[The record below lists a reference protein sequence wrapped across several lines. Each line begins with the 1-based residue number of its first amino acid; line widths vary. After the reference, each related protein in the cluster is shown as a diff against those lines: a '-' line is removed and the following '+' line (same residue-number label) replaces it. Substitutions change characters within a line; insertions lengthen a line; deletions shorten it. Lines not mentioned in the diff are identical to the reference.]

1 MNILRDE
8 NDNEDEDEDGDD
20 GGRGEDH
27 GDEDLGINPTSF
39 QLYLLLHCF
48 AGLLL
53 SLPSALPPTKHRF
66 SDRIRRSHGDLPLR
80 KSRFAGSLSKPTRC
94 SPLSSS
100 QDEPAVPQRFPRNF
114 MAWDGDSRLYYW
126 DSTRYLLHRLSLRLG
141 EPEPTSVLA
150 AVPSKV
156 MQPDLQLAFSVNK
169 VSINKSGSAVILA
182 GADGI
187 CVMYLFGRAS
197 VIQDNVIC
205 RVVSIGSEIYSSGDS
220 AIHLLQASWH
230 LDSDTHLGVLS
241 SDAVFRLFDLS
252 SDAEVPEQ
260 EYYLQPVEPGR
271 SRTASSIYPSDFSFG
286 GDHLWDRFT
295 VFILFTDGSVY
306 ILCPVVP
313 FGSIY
318 KWESIMEIYNDANLY
333 GVKSPNSV
341 AVCNSSLAID
351 WLEAVF
357 PDLTEQ
363 GTRGDNIVVV
373 KAHPYALLDASLAL
387 QGPLY
392 KASSG
397 GGNEDLAVREAEC
410 KGRAVSL
417 LYNIVSKDSILVT
430 AWSGGQLQVDA
441 LVDEIQPVWISGSSS
456 RLRMNSHNKIQGVA
470 MICESNVGELPVAT
484 SKNLSLDHT
493 VWLGLP
499 PPLLRL
505 AMVDLALPTKRE
517 GGSLVTLFADSLLPE
532 RIYSIHDGGV
542 DSTVLHS
549 LPFTSQATGRDEPL
563 KTPSVHTVLSTCQE
577 ESVILC
583 WGLYLCQIRLDK
595 TESSSAIETKEKDP
609 PCIISKELL
618 AGPKVR
624 IAPHALPNQRST
636 PANSSKVDQFC
647 ITMSNFSMKTTSI
660 CDKVFFELQH
670 HAPNL
675 KRIIDDQQERL
686 AEANQKMSKVEKNQT
701 LLEKRIE
708 KAIQRHD
715 SLEQRLQRLRSLP
728 GTHKKPLTRAE
739 REFKSRLDQF
749 AGVEVDALQSSIETL
764 RARVKKSAQ
773 KSPKS
778 SVFAST
784 QRKQYSK
791 KNYIQDTGMSQ
802 LQSTLAKLSLVNS
815 DNSKKVK
822 IVESALKSQE
832 SSLI

>member
-1 MNILRDE
+1 MKFSFDE
-8 NDNEDEDEDGDD
+8 PEDTPDSRRSSTPKEAA
-20 GGRGEDH
+20 RWVPLQSH
-27 GDEDLGINPTSF
+27 PV
-39 QLYLLLHCF
+39 F
-48 AGLLL
+48 A
-53 SLPSALPPTKHRF
+53 SLPS
-66 SDRIRRSHGDLPLR
+66 
-80 KSRFAGSLSKPTRC
+80 
-94 SPLSSS
+94 S
-100 QDEPAVPQRFPRNF
+100 QDDSAVPQRFPRNF
-114 MAWDGDSRLYYW
+114 MAWDGDSRLYFW
-126 DSTRYLLHRLSLRLG
+126 DSKRYLLHRLSLRLG
-141 EPEPTSVLA
+141 EPEPISVLA

-156 MQPDLQLAFSVNK
+156 LQPDVQLTFAVNK
-169 VSINKSGSAVILA
+169 ISINNSGSAVLLA
-182 GADGI
+182 GSDGV

-197 VIQDNVIC
+197 AIEDTVIC

-220 AIHLLQASWH
+220 VIHLLQGSWH
-230 LDSDTHLGVLS
+230 PDSDTHLGILS
-241 SDAVFRLFDLS
+241 SDAVFRLFNLS
-252 SDAEVPEQ
+252 LDAELPEQ

-271 SRTASSIYPSDFSFG
+271 SRTASSIYPADFSFG

-295 VFILFTDGSVY
+295 IFILFTDGSVY

-313 FGSIY
+313 FGSVY
-318 KWESIMEIYNDANLY
+318 KWESIMEIYSDANMF
-333 GVKSPNSV
+333 GVKSSNSL
-341 AVCNSSLAID
+341 AASNSSLAID

-363 GTRGDNIVVV
+363 GTRGENILVL

-392 KASSG
+392 KVSSG
-397 GGNEDLAVREAEC
+397 EGDDNFAVREAEC

-417 LYNIVSKDSILVT
+417 LYNLVSKDSILVT

-456 RLRMNSHNKIQGVA
+456 RLHMNSHNKIQGVA

-484 SKNLSLDHT
+484 SNLPLDHT
-493 VWLGLP
+493 VWLGHP

-517 GGSLVTLFADSLLPE
+517 GGSHVTLFADSLLPE
-532 RIYSIHDGGV
+532 RIYSLHDGGI

-549 LPFTSQATGRDEPL
+549 LPFTSQATGRDEAL

-577 ESVILC
+577 ESATSSLLGFVPLSDSFGYSWIIAVLSSGEC
-583 WGLYLCQIRLDK
+583 IVAEMKTWDLLLPIHVSTDL
-595 TESSSAIETKEKDP
+595 TESSNAIEKKEQDP
-609 PCIISKELL
+609 ACIISKELL

-636 PANSSKVDQFC
+636 PANSVEGRTMLHHYVKLFHENYVEYAHKVY
-647 ITMSNFSMKTTSI
+647 
-660 CDKVFFELQH
+660 FELQH

-675 KRIIDDQQERL
+675 KRIIDDQHQRL
-686 AEANQKMSKVEKNQT
+686 SEANQKMSKLEKNQSS
-701 LLEKRIE
+701 LEKRID

-715 SLEQRLQRLRSLP
+715 SLEQRLQRLRTLP
-728 GTHKKPLTRAE
+728 GTYKKPLTRAE
-739 REFKSRLDQF
+739 REFKSELDQCV
-749 AGVEVDALQSSIETL
+749 GVEVEALQSSIETL
-764 RARVKKSAQ
+764 KARVRKSAQ
-773 KSPKS
+773 KSPKGTVIAGS
-778 SVFAST
+778 

-791 KNYIQDTGMSQ
+791 KNYIQDTEMSQ
-802 LQSTLAKLSLVNS
+802 LQSTLAKLSIMNS

-832 SSLI
+832 SSLM

>member
-1 MNILRDE
+1 MRFN
-8 NDNEDEDEDGDD
+8 
-20 GGRGEDH
+20 
-27 GDEDLGINPTSF
+27 F
-39 QLYLLLHCF
+39 QE
-48 AGLLL
+48 
-53 SLPSALPPTKHRF
+53 PEETPEPP
-66 SDRIRRSHGDLPLR
+66 RRSPTPKEPVRWVPLQNHPVF
-80 KSRFAGSLSKPTRC
+80 S
-94 SPLSSS
+94 SPPPPSS
-100 QDEPAVPQRFPRNF
+100 QDEPAVSQRFPRNF

-156 MQPDLQLAFSVNK
+156 MQPDLQLPFSVDK
-169 VSINKSGSAVILA
+169 ISINKSGSSVLLA
-182 GADGI
+182 GSDGI

-197 VIQDNVIC
+197 VIQDNVVC
-205 RVVSIGSEIYSSGDS
+205 RVVSVGSEIYSSGDS

-230 LDSDTHLGVLS
+230 PDSDTHLGVLS

-271 SRTASSIYPSDFSFG
+271 SRTASSIYPADFSFG

-318 KWESIMEIYNDANLY
+318 KWESVMEIYNDANMF

-341 AVCNSSLAID
+341 AVSNSSLAID

-363 GTRGDNIVVV
+363 GTRGDNTLVV

-410 KGRAVSL
+410 KGRAV
-417 LYNIVSKDSILVT
+417 
-430 AWSGGQLQVDA
+430 DA

-470 MICESNVGELPVAT
+470 MICESNTGELPVAT
-484 SKNLSLDHT
+484 SNLPLDHT

-532 RIYSIHDGGV
+532 RIYSLHDGGI

-549 LPFTSQATGRDEPL
+549 LPFTSQATGRDEAL
-563 KTPSVHTVLSTCQE
+563 KTPSVHTVLGTCQE
-577 ESVILC
+577 ESAMSSLLGFVPLSDSFGYAWIIAVLSSGEC
-583 WGLYLCQIRLDK
+583 VVAEMKTWDLLLPIHVSADK
-595 TESSSAIETKEKDP
+595 IESSSATETKEQDP
-609 PCIISKELL
+609 PCIIGKELL

-636 PANSSKVDQFC
+636 PANSVEGR
-647 ITMSNFSMKTTSI
+647 SI
-660 CDKVFFELQH
+660 LHNYVKLFHENYVEYAHKVFFELQH

-686 AEANQKMSKVEKNQT
+686 TEANEKMSKLEKNQS

-739 REFKSRLDQF
+739 REFKSELDQF
-749 AGVEVDALQSSIETL
+749 TGVEVDALQSSIETL

>member
-1 MNILRDE
+1 M
-8 NDNEDEDEDGDD
+8 
-20 GGRGEDH
+20 
-27 GDEDLGINPTSF
+27 
-39 QLYLLLHCF
+39 
-48 AGLLL
+48 
-53 SLPSALPPTKHRF
+53 RF
-66 SDRIRRSHGDLPLR
+66 NFEEPKDTLESRRSPTPKEAVQWVPLQNHPVF
-80 KSRFAGSLSKPTRC
+80 SSIP
-94 SPLSSS
+94 SS
-100 QDEPAVPQRFPRNF
+100 QDEPAVSQRFPRNF

-126 DSTRYLLHRLSLRLG
+126 DSKRYLLHRLSLRLG

-156 MQPDLQLAFSVNK
+156 MQPDLQLTFSVNK
-169 VSINKSGSAVILA
+169 ISVNKSGSAVLLA
-182 GADGI
+182 GSDGI
-187 CVMYLFGRAS
+187 RVMYLFGRAS
-197 VIQDNVIC
+197 AIEDNVIC

-220 AIHLLQASWH
+220 SVQLLQASWH
-230 LDSDTHLGVLS
+230 PDSDTHLGILS

-252 SDAEVPEQ
+252 SDAELPEQ

-271 SRTASSIYPSDFSFG
+271 SRTASSIYPADFSFG

-295 VFILFTDGSVY
+295 VFILFTDGSIY

-318 KWESIMEIYNDANLY
+318 KWESVMEIYNDANMF
-333 GVKSPNSV
+333 GVKSPNSL
-341 AVCNSSLAID
+341 AVSNSSLAID

-397 GGNEDLAVREAEC
+397 EGDEDLAVREAEC

-417 LYNIVSKDSILVT
+417 LYNLVSKDSILVT

-456 RLRMNSHNKIQGVA
+456 RLRMSSHRKIEGVA
-470 MICESNVGELPVAT
+470 MICESNLGELPVAT
-484 SKNLSLDHT
+484 SNLPLDHT
-493 VWLGLP
+493 VWLGHP

-532 RIYSIHDGGV
+532 RIYSLHDGGI

-549 LPFTSQATGRDEPL
+549 LPFTSQATGRDEAL

-577 ESVILC
+577 DSAASSLLGFVPLSDSFGYSWIIAVLSSGECIVAEMKTWDLLLPIHVST
-583 WGLYLCQIRLDK
+583 DK
-595 TESSSAIETKEKDP
+595 TESSSPIEKKEQDP
-609 PCIISKELL
+609 SCIISKELL

-636 PANSSKVDQFC
+636 PANSVEGRSVLHHYVKLFHENYVEYAHKVY
-647 ITMSNFSMKTTSI
+647 
-660 CDKVFFELQH
+660 FELQH

-675 KRIIDDQQERL
+675 KRIIDDQHQRL
-686 AEANQKMSKVEKNQT
+686 SEANEKMSKVEKNQS
-701 LLEKRIE
+701 LLEKRIH

-715 SLEQRLQRLRSLP
+715 SLEERLQRLRSLP

-739 REFKSRLDQF
+739 RDFKTELDQF

-773 KSPKS
+773 KSSPKGT
-778 SVFAST
+778 VVAGT
-784 QRKQYSK
+784 QKKQYSK
-791 KNYIQDTGMSQ
+791 KSYIQDTEMSH
-802 LQSTLAKLSLVNS
+802 LQSTLAKLSLMNS

-822 IVESALKSQE
+822 IVESALNSQE
-832 SSLI
+832 SSLM

>member
-1 MNILRDE
+1 MRLNFQE
-8 NDNEDEDEDGDD
+8 PEDMPES
-20 GGRGEDH
+20 RRS
-27 GDEDLGINPTSF
+27 PTPKEPFRWIPLQSHPVF
-39 QLYLLLHCF
+39 D
-48 AGLLL
+48 
-53 SLPSALPPTKHRF
+53 SLP
-66 SDRIRRSHGDLPLR
+66 
-80 KSRFAGSLSKPTRC
+80 
-94 SPLSSS
+94 
-100 QDEPAVPQRFPRNF
+100 DEPAASHRFPRNL

-126 DSTRYLLHRLSLRLG
+126 DSRRYLLHRLSLRLG

-156 MQPDLQLAFSVNK
+156 MQPDLQVKFSVDK
-169 VSINKSGSAVILA
+169 ISINKCGSAVILA
-182 GADGI
+182 GSDGI

-197 VIQDNVIC
+197 VIQDNVVC

-230 LDSDTHLGVLS
+230 PDSDTHLGVLS

-252 SDAEVPEQ
+252 TDAEIPEQ
-260 EYYLQPVEPGR
+260 VYYLQPVEPGR
-271 SRTASSIYPSDFSFG
+271 SRTASSIYPADFSFG

-318 KWESIMEIYNDANLY
+318 KWESIMEIYNDANMF
-333 GVKSPNSV
+333 GVKSPNSI
-341 AVCNSSLAID
+341 AVSNSSQAID

-357 PDLTEQ
+357 PELTEK
-363 GTRGDNIVVV
+363 GTRGDNKVVV

-387 QGPLY
+387 QGALV

-397 GGNEDLAVREAEC
+397 EGNEDFTVREAEC

-417 LYNIVSKDSILVT
+417 LYNLVSKDSILVT
-430 AWSGGQLQVDA
+430 AWSGGQLQIDA

-456 RLRMNSHNKIQGVA
+456 RLRMNSQNIIQGIA
-470 MICESNVGELPVAT
+470 MICESNLGELPAAT
-484 SKNLSLDHT
+484 SNLPIDHT
-493 VWLGLP
+493 VWLGHP

-505 AMVDLALPTKRE
+505 AMVDLALPNKRE

-532 RIYSIHDGGV
+532 RIYSLHDGGI

-549 LPFTSQATGRDEPL
+549 LPFTSQARGGDEAL

-577 ESVILC
+577 ESAVSSLLGFVPLSDSFGYALIIAVVSSGEC
-583 WGLYLCQIRLDK
+583 IVADMK
-595 TESSSAIETKEKDP
+595 TWDLSLPIHVSTDTSSTIEKKEQDP
-609 PCIISKELL
+609 KCIISKELL
-618 AGPKVR
+618 TGSKVR
-624 IAPHALPNQRST
+624 IAPHALPSQRST
-636 PANSSKVDQFC
+636 PAHSVEGR
-647 ITMSNFSMKTTSI
+647 SI
-660 CDKVFFELQH
+660 LHHYVKLFQENYVEYAHKVFFELQH

-675 KRIIDDQQERL
+675 KRIIDDQHQRL
-686 AEANQKMSKVEKNQT
+686 SEANQKMSVVEKNQSS
-701 LLEKRIE
+701 LEKRIE
-708 KAIQRHD
+708 RAIQRLD

-739 REFKSRLDQF
+739 RDFKSELDQF
-749 AGVEVDALQSSIETL
+749 TGVEVDALQSSIETL
-764 RARVKKSAQ
+764 RARVRKSAQ
-773 KSPKS
+773 KSPKIR
-778 SVFAST
+778 VIAGT

-791 KNYIQDTGMSQ
+791 RNYIQNTEMSQ
-802 LQSTLAKLSLVNS
+802 LQSTLAKLSLMNS
-815 DNSKKVK
+815 DNSKKVQ

-832 SSLI
+832 SSLII

>member
-1 MNILRDE
+1 MRFNFDE
-8 NDNEDEDEDGDD
+8 PKDTLE
-20 GGRGEDH
+20 
-27 GDEDLGINPTSF
+27 S
-39 QLYLLLHCF
+39 
-48 AGLLL
+48 
-53 SLPSALPPTKHRF
+53 
-66 SDRIRRSHGDLPLR
+66 RRSPTPKEAVQWVPLQ
-80 KSRFAGSLSKPTRC
+80 SHPVFSSIP
-94 SPLSSS
+94 SS
-100 QDEPAVPQRFPRNF
+100 QDEPAVSQRFPRNF

-126 DSTRYLLHRLSLRLG
+126 DSKRYLLHRLSLRLG

-156 MQPDLQLAFSVNK
+156 MQPDLQLTFSVNK
-169 VSINKSGSAVILA
+169 ISVNKSGSAVLLA
-182 GADGI
+182 GSDGI
-187 CVMYLFGRAS
+187 RVMYLFGRAS
-197 VIQDNVIC
+197 AIEDNIIC
-205 RVVSIGSEIYSSGDS
+205 RVVFIGSEIYSSGDS
-220 AIHLLQASWH
+220 SVQLLQASWH
-230 LDSDTHLGVLS
+230 PDSDTHLGILS
-241 SDAVFRLFDLS
+241 SDAVFRLFNLS
-252 SDAEVPEQ
+252 SDAELPEQ

-271 SRTASSIYPSDFSFG
+271 SRTASSIYPADFSFG

-295 VFILFTDGSVY
+295 VFILFTDGSIY

-318 KWESIMEIYNDANLY
+318 KWESVMEIYNDANMF
-333 GVKSPNSV
+333 GVKSPNSL
-341 AVCNSSLAID
+341 AVSNSSLAID

-397 GGNEDLAVREAEC
+397 EGDEDLAVREAEC

-417 LYNIVSKDSILVT
+417 LYNLVSKDSILVT

-456 RLRMNSHNKIQGVA
+456 RLRMSSHHKIEGVA
-470 MICESNVGELPVAT
+470 MICESNLGDLPVAT
-484 SKNLSLDHT
+484 SNLPLDHT
-493 VWLGLP
+493 VWLGHP

-517 GGSLVTLFADSLLPE
+517 GGSLVTLLADSLLPE
-532 RIYSIHDGGV
+532 RIYSLHDGGI

-549 LPFTSQATGRDEPL
+549 LPFTSQATGRDEAL

-577 ESVILC
+577 DSAASSLLGFVPLSDSFGYSWIIAVLSSGECIVAEMKTWDLLLPIHVST
-583 WGLYLCQIRLDK
+583 DK
-595 TESSSAIETKEKDP
+595 SESSSPIETKEQDP
-609 PCIISKELL
+609 SCIISKELL

-636 PANSSKVDQFC
+636 PANSVEGRSILHHYVKLFHENYVEYAHKVY
-647 ITMSNFSMKTTSI
+647 
-660 CDKVFFELQH
+660 FELQH

-675 KRIIDDQQERL
+675 KRIIDDQHQRL
-686 AEANQKMSKVEKNQT
+686 SEANEKMSKVEKNQS
-701 LLEKRIE
+701 LLEKRIH

-739 REFKSRLDQF
+739 RDFKTELDQF

-773 KSPKS
+773 KSPKGT
-778 SVFAST
+778 VVAGT
-784 QRKQYSK
+784 QKKQYSK
-791 KNYIQDTGMSQ
+791 KNYIQDTEMSH
-802 LQSTLAKLSLVNS
+802 LQSTLAKLSLMNS

-832 SSLI
+832 SSLM

>member
-1 MNILRDE
+1 MRFNFQE
-8 NDNEDEDEDGDD
+8 QEDTPESRRSPTTKETIHWVPL
-20 GGRGEDH
+20 ESH
-27 GDEDLGINPTSF
+27 PVFSSNPTS
-39 QLYLLLHCF
+39 H
-48 AGLLL
+48 
-53 SLPSALPPTKHRF
+53 
-66 SDRIRRSHGDLPLR
+66 
-80 KSRFAGSLSKPTRC
+80 
-94 SPLSSS
+94 
-100 QDEPAVPQRFPRNF
+100 DETTASQRFPRNF

-126 DSTRYLLHRLSLRLG
+126 DSRRYLLHRLSLRLG

-156 MQPDLQLAFSVNK
+156 MQPDLQLSFSVNK
-169 VSINKSGSAVILA
+169 ISINKSGSALLLA
-182 GADGI
+182 GSDGI

-197 VIQDNVIC
+197 VIEDNVIC
-205 RVVSIGSEIYSSGDS
+205 RVVNVGSEIYSSGDS

-230 LDSDTHLGVLS
+230 PDSDTHLGILS

-252 SDAEVPEQ
+252 SEAELPEQ

-271 SRTASSIYPSDFSFG
+271 SRTASSIYPADFSFG
-286 GDHLWDRFT
+286 GDHLWDKFT
-295 VFILFTDGSVY
+295 VFILFTDGSIY

-318 KWESIMEIYNDANLY
+318 KWESIMEIYSDANMF
-333 GVKSPNSV
+333 GVKSPNSI
-341 AVCNSSLAID
+341 AVSHSSLAID

-363 GTRGDNIVVV
+363 RTRGDNIVVV

-397 GGNEDLAVREAEC
+397 ADEYFTVHEAGC

-417 LYNIVSKDSILVT
+417 LYNLVSKDSILVT
-430 AWSGGQLQVDA
+430 AWSGGQLHVDA

-456 RLRMNSHNKIQGVA
+456 RLRMNSHNKILGVA

-484 SKNLSLDHT
+484 SNLPLDHT
-493 VWLGLP
+493 VWLGHP

-505 AMVDLALPTKRE
+505 AMVDLALPSKRE
-517 GGSLVTLFADSLLPE
+517 GGSHVTLFADSLLPE
-532 RIYSIHDGGV
+532 RIYSLHDGGI

-549 LPFTSQATGRDEPL
+549 LPFTSQATGRDEAL
-563 KTPSVHTVLSTCQE
+563 KTPSVQTVLSTCQE
-577 ESVILC
+577 ESGTSCLLGFVPMSDSFGYAWVIAVVSSGECIVAEMKTWDL
-583 WGLYLCQIRLDK
+583 LLPIHVNTDK
-595 TESSSAIETKEKDP
+595 TESYSATEKKEQDP

-624 IAPHALPNQRST
+624 IAPHALPNQSST
-636 PANSSKVDQFC
+636 PANSVEGRSILHHYVKLFHENYVEYAHKVY
-647 ITMSNFSMKTTSI
+647 
-660 CDKVFFELQH
+660 FEMQH

-675 KRIIDDQQERL
+675 KRIIDDQHQRL
-686 AEANQKMSKVEKNQT
+686 SEANQKMSKVDKNRS

-708 KAIQRHD
+708 KAIQSHD
-715 SLEQRLQRLRSLP
+715 SLEQRVQHLRSLP

-739 REFKSRLDQF
+739 QDFKSELDQF

-764 RARVKKSAQ
+764 RARVRKSAQ
-773 KSPKS
+773 KSPKGTVLS
-778 SVFAST
+778 RT

-791 KNYIQDTGMSQ
+791 KDYIQDTEMSH
-802 LQSTLAKLSLVNS
+802 LQSTLAKLSLMNS

-832 SSLI
+832 SSLM

>member
-1 MNILRDE
+1 M
-8 NDNEDEDEDGDD
+8 
-20 GGRGEDH
+20 
-27 GDEDLGINPTSF
+27 
-39 QLYLLLHCF
+39 
-48 AGLLL
+48 
-53 SLPSALPPTKHRF
+53 RF
-66 SDRIRRSHGDLPLR
+66 NFEEPKDTLESRRSPTPKEAVQWVPLQ
-80 KSRFAGSLSKPTRC
+80 SHPVFSSIP
-94 SPLSSS
+94 SS
-100 QDEPAVPQRFPRNF
+100 QDEPAVSQRFPRNF

-126 DSTRYLLHRLSLRLG
+126 DSKRYLLHRLSLRLG

-156 MQPDLQLAFSVNK
+156 MQPDLQLTFSVNK
-169 VSINKSGSAVILA
+169 ISVNKSGSAVLLA
-182 GADGI
+182 GSDGI

-197 VIQDNVIC
+197 AIEDNVIC

-220 AIHLLQASWH
+220 SVQLLQASWH
-230 LDSDTHLGVLS
+230 PDSDTHLGILS

-252 SDAEVPEQ
+252 SDAELPEQ

-271 SRTASSIYPSDFSFG
+271 SRTASSIYPADFSFG

-295 VFILFTDGSVY
+295 VFILFTDGSIY

-318 KWESIMEIYNDANLY
+318 KWESVMEIYNDANMF
-333 GVKSPNSV
+333 GVKSPNSL
-341 AVCNSSLAID
+341 AVSNSSLAID

-397 GGNEDLAVREAEC
+397 EGDEDLAVREAEC

-417 LYNIVSKDSILVT
+417 LYNLVSKDSILVT

-456 RLRMNSHNKIQGVA
+456 RLRMSSHRKIEGVA
-470 MICESNVGELPVAT
+470 MICESNLGELPVAT
-484 SKNLSLDHT
+484 SNLPLDHT
-493 VWLGLP
+493 VWLGHP

-532 RIYSIHDGGV
+532 RIYSLHDGGI

-549 LPFTSQATGRDEPL
+549 LPFTSQATGRDEAL

-577 ESVILC
+577 DSAASSLLGFVPLSDSFGYSWIIAVLSSGECIVAEMKTWDLLLPIHVSTE
-583 WGLYLCQIRLDK
+583 K
-595 TESSSAIETKEKDP
+595 TESSSPIEKKEQDP
-609 PCIISKELL
+609 SCIISKELL

-636 PANSSKVDQFC
+636 PANSVEGRSVLHHYVKLFHENYVEYAHKVY
-647 ITMSNFSMKTTSI
+647 
-660 CDKVFFELQH
+660 FELQH

-675 KRIIDDQQERL
+675 KRIIDDQHQRL
-686 AEANQKMSKVEKNQT
+686 SEANEKMSKVEKNQS
-701 LLEKRIE
+701 LLEKRIH

-715 SLEQRLQRLRSLP
+715 SLEERLQRLRSLP

-739 REFKSRLDQF
+739 RDFKTELDQF

-773 KSPKS
+773 KSSPKGT
-778 SVFAST
+778 VVAGT
-784 QRKQYSK
+784 QKKQYSK
-791 KNYIQDTGMSQ
+791 KSYIQDTEMSH
-802 LQSTLAKLSLVNS
+802 LQSTLAKLSLMNS

-832 SSLI
+832 SSLM

>member
-1 MNILRDE
+1 MRFNF
-8 NDNEDEDEDGDD
+8 NEPEDTPEP
-20 GGRGEDH
+20 RRS
-27 GDEDLGINPTSF
+27 PTPKEPVRWVPLQTHPVFS
-39 QLYLLLHCF
+39 
-48 AGLLL
+48 
-53 SLPSALPPTKHRF
+53 SLP
-66 SDRIRRSHGDLPLR
+66 
-80 KSRFAGSLSKPTRC
+80 
-94 SPLSSS
+94 SS

-197 VIQDNVIC
+197 VIQDIVIC
-205 RVVSIGSEIYSSGDS
+205 RVVSIASEIYSSGDS

-230 LDSDTHLGVLS
+230 PDSDTHLGVLS

-271 SRTASSIYPSDFSFG
+271 SRTASSIYPADFSFG

-295 VFILFTDGSVY
+295 VFTLFTDGSVY

-341 AVCNSSLAID
+341 AVSNSSLAID

-363 GTRGDNIVVV
+363 GTRADNIVVV

-410 KGRAVSL
+410 KGRAVSV

-484 SKNLSLDHT
+484 SKNLPLDHT

-577 ESVILC
+577 ESAVSSLLGFVPLSDSFGYAWIIAVLSSGEC
-583 WGLYLCQIRLDK
+583 VVAEMKTWDLLLPIHVSTDK

-636 PANSSKVDQFC
+636 PANSVEGR
-647 ITMSNFSMKTTSI
+647 SI
-660 CDKVFFELQH
+660 LHNYVKLFHENYVEYAHKVFFELQH

-715 SLEQRLQRLRSLP
+715 SLEQRLHRLRSLP

-739 REFKSRLDQF
+739 REFKSELDQF
-749 AGVEVDALQSSIETL
+749 AGVEVDALQSSIDTL

-778 SVFAST
+778 SVFAGT

-791 KNYIQDTGMSQ
+791 RNYIQDTTGMSQ
-802 LQSTLAKLSLVNS
+802 LQSTLAKLSLMNS

-822 IVESALKSQE
+822 IVESALRSQE